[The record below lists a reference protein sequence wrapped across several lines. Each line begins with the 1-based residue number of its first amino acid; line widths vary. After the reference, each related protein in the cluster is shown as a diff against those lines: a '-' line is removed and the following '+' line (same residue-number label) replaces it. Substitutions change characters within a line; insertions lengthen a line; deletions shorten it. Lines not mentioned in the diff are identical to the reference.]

1 MTGNR
6 WTFLVIRGEGS
17 PVKQVTFSAGHLRAL
32 ATLGA
37 IVAIVLAGCAVAL
50 GVEGA
55 GRAQAGRLKARNKA
69 LLSQLDQFQKR
80 VGTLQ
85 TRLDKLASSDAEY
98 RSLAGLRTID
108 PEVMQAGVGG
118 PGLGSPRSYPLW
130 SVDSAASKTAFAV
143 SYDLGALERRA
154 KLLSASLNEA
164 TDSLV
169 VHRELM
175 ESTPSI
181 APTLGWISSPFGK
194 RMHPIYDR
202 PIFHEGVDFAAP
214 KGTPIYATAKGK
226 VVRAGWDAGYGRMV
240 EIDDGFGYSTVYA
253 HASKILVR
261 RGQEVARGDVIA
273 LVGGSGLTTAPNLHY
288 EVRVNGVPVNPMN
301 YILPNAV
308 P

>member
-1 MTGNR
+1 MTGDH

-17 PVKQVTFSAGHLRAL
+17 PVKQVTFSAGRLRAL
-32 ATLGA
+32 TAFA
-37 IVAIVLAGCAVAL
+37 AVAAIVLAGCVIAL
-50 GVEGA
+50 GVEAA
-55 GRAQAGRLKARNKA
+55 GRARAARLTQRNKA
-69 LLSQLDQFQKR
+69 LLAQLDQFQKR
-80 VGTLQ
+80 VGSLQ
-85 TRLDKLASSDAEY
+85 SRLDKLASNDAEY

-118 PGLGSPRSYPLW
+118 PGLGSLNSYPLW
-130 SVDSAASKTAFAV
+130 TVDSAASKTAFAV

-154 KLLSASLNEA
+154 KVLSASLNEA

-226 VVRAGWDAGYGRMV
+226 VVRAGWDAGYGLMV
-240 EIDDGFGYSTVYA
+240 ELDDGFGYSTVYA

-273 LVGGSGLTTAPNLHY
+273 LVGGTGLTTAPNLHY
-288 EVRVNGVPVNPMN
+288 EVRVNGVPVNPVN